1 MRDDRGQL
9 VPLTEVIE
17 SLGCSP
23 SAATRMLR
31 RRLDEATGLSTGG
44 RLEGRLFG
52 RSWFV
57 YLDTVEAL
65 AREGSWRWGLP
76 AGSKKPGGNKRQN
89 RKKRTP

>member
-1 MRDDRGQL
+1 MRDDRGEL
-9 VPLTEVIE
+9 VTMTEALE
-17 SLGCSP
+17 RLGCTR
-23 SAATRMLR
+23 SAATRTLR
-31 RRLDEATGLSTGG
+31 LRLDPATGISTGG

-89 RKKRTP
+89 RKKRTS